1 MKFLFASWGYPY
13 NWGYAHYSFKQKRLC
28 SKTTLPIL
36 AKTIQPDRIDIL
48 GTDSVLGDHRIA
60 QTYNKIKELETYSE
74 LINIAKKSF
83 EEYIATSTVIEE
95 NEHQHNLKDLLN
107 QYEVLYEVHIL
118 PNVGTYYKN
127 FGGISFKGHPNDFK
141 ITLYWKLYKVLKEYT
156 DKENY
161 EFFIDLTH
169 GLNYMPVIV
178 QRVIFRIAELIRL
191 VKSVSI
197 TSLNSEPYP
206 LGYSCHN
213 IKPYEECLK
222 QCPNLEIFE
231 IEKISLKKILGAK
244 AYSAGESLQ
253 EVLNKL
259 KDTIQLSEEDLK
271 IVRETLVFLSAVLN
285 GCPAV
290 LYLYFPKLNELEN
303 IVERVFHQYK
313 ANTQINKTQQSIEV
327 KRPFALPQILEP
339 VIEAMTLARF
349 MEALGFSRKDI
360 VSIDDL
366 YEALNKVF
374 KETIKYEFIR
384 KDISRIKNEY
394 KKDTKGKVDKRNILA
409 HSCLLWQHVVVTQ
422 RNRKGKPIKVT
433 IKEISKEEIEKTLL
447 EELGFKV
454 T

>member
-36 AKTIQPDRIDIL
+36 AKTIQPDRIDIF

-83 EEYIATSTVIEE
+83 EEYIANSTVIEE

-107 QYEVLYEVHIL
+107 QYEVQYEVHIL
-118 PNVGTYYKN
+118 PNVGTYYKNQN

-141 ITLYWKLYKVLKEYT
+141 ISLYWKLYKVLKEYT
-156 DKENY
+156 DKESY
-161 EFFIDLTH
+161 KFFIDLTH
-169 GLNYMPVIV
+169 GLNYMPVFV

-191 VKSVSI
+191 VKPVSI

-206 LGYSCHN
+206 IGYSCHDE
-213 IKPYEECLK
+213 KPYEECLN

-253 EVLNKL
+253 DVLNNL
-259 KDTIQLSEEDLK
+259 KNKAQLSEEDLK
-271 IVRETLVFLSAVLN
+271 TVRESLVFLSAVLN

-290 LYLYFPKLNELEN
+290 LYLYFPKLNELEK
-303 IVERVFHQYK
+303 IVEKIFQKYK
-313 ANTQINKTQQSIEV
+313 SETKINIRKNEVEV
-327 KRPFALPQILEP
+327 KRFFSLPEILEP
-339 VIEAMTLARF
+339 VIEAMILARF
-349 MEALGFSRKDI
+349 MEDLGFSRKNI

-374 KETIKYEFIR
+374 KDTIKYEFIK
-384 KDISRIKNEY
+384 KDIQRIL
-394 KKDTKGKVDKRNILA
+394 DRDASQGPDDKRNTLA
-409 HSCLLWQHVVVTQ
+409 HSCLLSQHIDIVNNDDEINPSITL
-422 RNRKGKPIKVT
+422 NEFA
-433 IKEISKEEIEKTLL
+433 KEKIEKILL